1 LLAASTSLPRSVRR
15 LRLSSS
21 LDFSWQ
27 DGRITSDFVRRLL
40 SLLIAALPLVL
51 LALLAASLPAQD
63 SSAASGYTVRGTVIS
78 TTSGQPVGRALVE
91 FNNDNAML
99 TNNDGE
105 FSFANLAGGE
115 YAVSVSKPSYR
126 GMGGMRGMTM
136 RAGRGAAPPRPGP
149 PLRIQVGP
157 DMPAITVSIT
167 PLAMITGH
175 ISLSTADPADG
186 IRVQVFSRRFQLGR
200 PHWSMG
206 GTTRTRSDGSFR
218 IANLEPGTYMVST
231 MASLDRPGLSP
242 ASQGP
247 IWGYPAMYFPGATDI
262 AAAGTLTLSA
272 GQQAQADITL
282 VRQQF
287 FSVAAIVHSS
297 QDTPAN
303 FEILDSGGRPTG
315 LSANYDRREGIVRA
329 AVPNGVWS
337 MEAHAYGRTM
347 QWGSTPFQV
356 NGAPVSFAIN
366 IVPSPHIPIII
377 RRDFDTSQNGS
388 DVQSSGP
395 GLNLTIVSAE
405 EGGIGRTDGNTDNT
419 LVGDGNGWD
428 LTVMQPGRFWV
439 EAQAYPPAYISSI
452 TSGGVDLAS
461 NPLILVPGGS
471 SPPIEITLR
480 NSGGTIN
487 GQINGLTASAGP
499 TPTPGARP
507 QIYIYAIPQFSTAS
521 QAPNL
526 MPNSTGQFSFY
537 NLAPGSY
544 RVVACDAPQEID
556 FHSPEG
562 LAAWT
567 GKGQTVTVE
576 AGGTASVQLDVLHI
590 TAAAE

>member
-1 LLAASTSLPRSVRR
+1 M
-15 LRLSSS
+15 
-21 LDFSWQ
+21 
-27 DGRITSDFVRRLL
+27 RRLL
-40 SLLIAALPLVL
+40 SLLTAALPLAW
-51 LALLAASLPAQD
+51 LALFAAWLPAQD
-63 SSAASGYTVRGTVIS
+63 SSAASGYTVRGTVVS

-105 FSFANLAGGE
+105 FSFANLAAGE
-115 YAVSVSKPSYR
+115 YTVSVSKPGYR

-157 DMPAITVSIT
+157 DMPAITASIT

-175 ISLSTADPADG
+175 VTLSTADAADG
-186 IRVQVFSRRFQLGR
+186 IRVQVFSRRFQNGHAR
-200 PHWSMG
+200 WSMG

-242 ASQGP
+242 TGQGP
-247 IWGYPAMYFPGATDI
+247 IWGYPALYFPGVTDI

-287 FSVAAIVHSS
+287 FSVAAIVHSA

-315 LSANYDRREGIVRA
+315 LSAYYDRRDGIVRA

-366 IVPSPHIPIII
+366 IVPSPHIPVIIH
-377 RRDFDTSQNGS
+377 RDFDTSQNGS

-395 GLNLTIVSAE
+395 GMNLAIVSAE

-461 NPLILVPGGS
+461 NPLILAPGGS

-480 NSGGTIN
+480 NNGGSIS

-507 QIYIYAIPQFSTAS
+507 QIYIYAIPQFPTAS

-576 AGGTASVQLDVLHI
+576 GGGTASVQLDVLHM